1 MELRDYV
8 RILRAHWIVIIVAT
22 IVGAAAAFGWS
33 SLQPRVYAADTTG
46 IVTAVGGDGTSGS
59 ALVGNQLAQSRV
71 KSYLNLGSW
80 RAVAE
85 HAIEEL
91 GIDSS
96 PDVLVNR
103 VSVTNPVD
111 TTALK
116 VTATGPTPESAQ
128 ALAQAWLDGMAIEI
142 EANQLTT
149 RSTMPP
155 ERSVA
160 TSARVA
166 PSRIAKIIATRTSDI
181 VVAIRRVSRSVTL
194 WSETKDVPRLPWRTS
209 PIHWR

>member
-1 MELRDYV
+1 MELRDYA
-8 RILRAHWIVIIVAT
+8 RILRAHWIVIVVAT
-22 IVGAAAAFGWS
+22 LVGAAAAFGWS
-33 SLQPRVYAADTTG
+33 ALQPRVYSADTTG

-85 HAIEEL
+85 HAMEEL
-91 GIDSS
+91 DIDTS

-103 VSVTNPVD
+103 VTVTNPVD

-142 EANQLTT
+142 EKLEGGTAEAPAAISHRRRFGPPPQQPVLPEHTSECDHRRPRRPRART
-149 RSTMPP
+149 RLRVRAAHGRPSCA
-155 ERSVA
+155 S
-160 TSARVA
+160 SA
-166 PSRIAKIIATRTSDI
+166 
-181 VVAIRRVSRSVTL
+181 
-194 WSETKDVPRLPWRTS
+194 
-209 PIHWR
+209 